1 MPGEHLLLS
10 RRGVQSEPKRRVP
23 HLAWNLPLR
32 PDTGGRGLVAY
43 GVRDGSWRRCTR
55 LDLMNRDFMG
65 ALRERVLVKP
75 AFCSIVPMAPSKTRT
90 RSRSAPMKS
99 RFMRSS
105 LVHLRQLPSRT
116 PYATR
121 PRPPCRVEGVGSR
134 RDAAHDVS
142 VRSGPHACSGADA
155 RLACRRVALRLQ
167 RVPTVRHPTRST
179 R

>member
-1 MPGEHLLLS
+1 
-10 RRGVQSEPKRRVP
+10 
-23 HLAWNLPLR
+23 
-32 PDTGGRGLVAY
+32 
-43 GVRDGSWRRCTR
+43 
-55 LDLMNRDFMG
+55 
-65 ALRERVLVKP
+65 
-75 AFCSIVPMAPSKTRT
+75 
-90 RSRSAPMKS
+90 MKS

-142 VRSGPHACSGADA
+142 VRSGPHACSGAEA

-167 RVPTVRHPTRST
+167 RVPTVLDILPRLEAVRFPVHAASPPAGTSAALCGLRPTGSDGSP
-179 R
+179 